1 MDAGDGGAAQPAVLG
16 ASPEHHPC
24 HLPHPPAQRRMVEHE
39 TEEGRTQKDS
49 AGRNPLPSQ

>member
-1 MDAGDGGAAQPAVLG
+1 MDAGDGAAAQPAVSG

-49 AGRNPLPSQ
+49 AERNPLPSQ